1 MLTRDTVDGNA
12 RLRTALRTATL
23 GDSPDRIQLR
33 DLARD
38 YLTSTRPA
46 DVAAMIADTDHGQW
60 RRLADQQGWQG
71 LAIPESHGGAGYGF
85 AELAVVIEE
94 CGRLLA
100 YPAMLTTVVLAATL
114 LSGCDETSRTELLPR
129 IASGDAL
136 LGVVGDLYGDASTDL
151 GAVQPAGNEW
161 QLSGNAAFVL
171 DGIAADVYLVRARTP
186 DGPALFSC
194 DAGQSAITRQP
205 MTTLDPTRPQATVTF
220 TQAAARM
227 VCPAQRLDAVW
238 NRARD
243 LTAVALAAEQ
253 LGGATRLVEM
263 AVEYAGLREQFGRPI
278 GSFQAIK
285 HKCADLLVEVEAA
298 RSATE
303 FAIWAATQDDES
315 LPLASAIAQAAAS
328 DAYSLAAAEN
338 IQIHGGIGFT
348 WEHPAHLYF
357 RRAKSDEA
365 LLGDPYQQRSRI
377 GTLLQLS
384 EPAR

>member
-1 MLTRDTVDGNA
+1 MLTRDNVDGNVQ
-12 RLRTALRTATL
+12 LRTALRTANL

-33 DLARD
+33 ALARD
-38 YLTSTRPA
+38 YLTNTRPA
-46 DVAAMIADTDHGQW
+46 DVAGMIAGTGHDEW
-60 RRLADQQGWQG
+60 RRLADQQGWQA

-100 YPAMLTTVVLAATL
+100 FPAMLTTVVLAATL
-114 LSGCDETSRTELLPR
+114 LNGCDEASRAELLPR
-129 IASGDAL
+129 IASGDVL
-136 LGVVGDLYGDASTDL
+136 LAVVGDLYGDASTDVS
-151 GAVQPAGNEW
+151 AVLRAGNEW

-171 DGIAADVYLVRARTP
+171 DGLAADVYLVRAHTP

-205 MTTLDPTRPQATVTF
+205 MTTLDPTRPQASVTL
-220 TQAAARM
+220 TEVSARL
-227 VCPAQRLDAVW
+227 VCPAQRFDRVW

-253 LGGATRLVEM
+253 LGGATRLLEV
-263 AVEYAGLREQFGRPI
+263 AVDYAGLREQFGRPI

-285 HKCADLLVEVEAA
+285 HKCADLLVDVEAA

-303 FAIWAATQDDES
+303 FAIWAAAQDHES
-315 LPLASAIAQAAAS
+315 LPLASAIAQAATS
-328 DAYSLAAAEN
+328 ETYSRVAAEN

-348 WEHPAHLYF
+348 WEHPAHLYL

-377 GTLLQLS
+377 GALLQLS
-384 EPAR
+384 EPPR

>member
-1 MLTRDTVDGNA
+1 MLTRDNVDGNVQ
-12 RLRTALRTATL
+12 LRTALRTANL

-33 DLARD
+33 ALARD
-38 YLTSTRPA
+38 YLTNTRPA
-46 DVAAMIADTDHGQW
+46 DVAGMIAGAGHDEWQ
-60 RRLADQQGWQG
+60 RLAEQQGWQA
-71 LAIPESHGGAGYGF
+71 LAIPESYGGAGYGF

-100 YPAMLTTVVLAATL
+100 FSAMLTTVVLAATL
-114 LSGCDETSRTELLPR
+114 LNGCDEASRAELLPR
-129 IASGDAL
+129 IASGDL
-136 LGVVGDLYGDASTDL
+136 LLAVVGDLYCHGSPELDAEQTS
-151 GAVQPAGNEW
+151 AQEW

-171 DGIAADVYLVRARTP
+171 DGLAAEVYLVRARTP

-194 DAGQSAITRQP
+194 DATQSAVAREP
-205 MTTLDPTRPQATVTF
+205 MTTLDPTRAQASVTF
-220 TQAAARM
+220 TQVSARL
-227 VCPAQRLDAVW
+227 VCPAQRFDRVW

-285 HKCADLLVEVEAA
+285 HKCADLLVDVEAA

-303 FAIWAATQDDES
+303 FAIWAAAQDDES
-315 LPLASAIAQAAAS
+315 LPLASAIAQATTS
-328 DAYSLAAAEN
+328 ETYSRVAAEN

-365 LLGDPYQQRSRI
+365 LLGDPHQHRSRI
-377 GTLLQLS
+377 GELLQLT

>member
-1 MLTRDTVDGNA
+1 MLTRDTADGNA
-12 RLRTALRTATL
+12 QLRTALRIANL

-33 DLARD
+33 ALARD
-38 YLTSTRPA
+38 YLTNTRQT
-46 DVAAMIADTDHGQW
+46 DVAGMIAGTDRSQW
-60 RRLADQQGWQG
+60 RRLADQQGWQA
-71 LAIPESHGGAGYGF
+71 LAIPESYGGAGYGF

-100 YPAMLTTVVLAATL
+100 YPAMLTTVVLAAAL
-114 LSGCDETSRTELLPR
+114 LDGCDEDSRTELLPH
-129 IASGDAL
+129 IASGDL
-136 LGVVGDLYGDASTDL
+136 LLAVVADLYGHGL
-151 GAVQPAGNEW
+151 PGIGAELTTGHEW
-161 QLSGNAAFVL
+161 QLSGSAEFVL
-171 DGIAADVYLVRARTP
+171 DGLAADVCLVRARTP

-194 DAGQSAITRQP
+194 DARQSSISRQP
-205 MTTLDPTRPQATVTF
+205 MTTLDPTRPQASVTF
-220 TQAAARM
+220 TQAAARL
-227 VCPAQRLDAVW
+227 VCPAQRFDRVW

-243 LTAVALAAEQ
+243 LGAVALAAEQ

-263 AVEYAGLREQFGRPI
+263 SVEYAGLREQFGRPI

-328 DAYSLAAAEN
+328 EAYSRVAAEN

-365 LLGDPYQQRSRI
+365 LLGDSVQQRSRI
-377 GTLLQLS
+377 AELLQLTG
-384 EPAR
+384 PAQ

>member
-1 MLTRDTVDGNA
+1 MLTRDTADGNA
-12 RLRTALRTATL
+12 QLRTALRIANL

-33 DLARD
+33 ALARD
-38 YLTSTRPA
+38 YLTNTRQT
-46 DVAAMIADTDHGQW
+46 DVAGMIAGTDRSQW
-60 RRLADQQGWQG
+60 RRLADEQGWQA
-71 LAIPESHGGAGYGF
+71 LAIPESYGGAGYGF

-100 YPAMLTTVVLAATL
+100 YPAMLTTVVLAAAL
-114 LSGCDETSRTELLPR
+114 LDGCDEDSRTELLPH
-129 IASGDAL
+129 IASGDL
-136 LGVVGDLYGDASTDL
+136 LLAVVADLYGHGL
-151 GAVQPAGNEW
+151 PGIGAELTTGHEW
-161 QLSGNAAFVL
+161 QLSGSAEFVL
-171 DGIAADVYLVRARTP
+171 DGLAADVYLVRARTP

-194 DAGQSAITRQP
+194 DARQSSIGRQP
-205 MTTLDPTRPQATVTF
+205 MTTLDPTRPQASVTF
-220 TQAAARM
+220 TQAAARL
-227 VCPAQRLDAVW
+227 VCPAQRFDRVW

-243 LTAVALAAEQ
+243 LGAVALAAEQ

-328 DAYSLAAAEN
+328 EAYSRVAAEN

-365 LLGDPYQQRSRI
+365 LLGDSVQQRSRI
-377 GTLLQLS
+377 AELLQLTG
-384 EPAR
+384 PAQ

>member
-1 MLTRDTVDGNA
+1 MLTRDNVDGNVQ
-12 RLRTALRTATL
+12 LRTALRAANL

-33 DLARD
+33 ALARD
-38 YLTSTRPA
+38 YLTNTRPA
-46 DVAAMIADTDHGQW
+46 DVAGMIAGTGHDEWQ
-60 RRLADQQGWQG
+60 RLADQQGWQA

-100 YPAMLTTVVLAATL
+100 FPAMLTTVVLAATL
-114 LSGCDETSRTELLPR
+114 LNGCDEASRAELLPR
-129 IASGDAL
+129 IASGDVL
-136 LGVVGDLYGDASTDL
+136 LAVVGDLYGDASTDVS
-151 GAVQPAGNEW
+151 AVLRAGNEW

-171 DGIAADVYLVRARTP
+171 DGLAADVYLVRAHTP

-194 DAGQSAITRQP
+194 DATQSSVAREP
-205 MTTLDPTRPQATVTF
+205 MTTLDPTRPQASVTF
-220 TQAAARM
+220 TQVSARL
-227 VCPAQRLDAVW
+227 VCPAQRLDSVW

-253 LGGATRLVEM
+253 LGGATRLLEI
-263 AVEYAGLREQFGRPI
+263 AVDYAGLREQFGRPI

-285 HKCADLLVEVEAA
+285 HKCADLLVDVEAA

-303 FAIWAATQDDES
+303 FAIWAAAQDHES
-315 LPLASAIAQAAAS
+315 LPLASAIAQAATS
-328 DAYSLAAAEN
+328 ETYSRVSAEN

-377 GTLLQLS
+377 GALLQLT